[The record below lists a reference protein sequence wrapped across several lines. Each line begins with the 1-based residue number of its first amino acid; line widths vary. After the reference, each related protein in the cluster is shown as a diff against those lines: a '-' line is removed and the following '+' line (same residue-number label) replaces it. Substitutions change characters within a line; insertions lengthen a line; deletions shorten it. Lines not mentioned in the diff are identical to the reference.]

1 MYMYVRVY
9 STYLLLC
16 TVEATCIY
24 TYIHTQTNTVIRT
37 CMDNIYSPNAVQVFQ
52 PKQYLSSRDA
62 HCVRCSIK
70 ASDGLLYLLAKSF
83 IFINKPTVI
92 IAYEDIEF
100 IEFKRYEPVANS
112 ASRSFGTQKAHS

>member
-16 TVEATCIY
+16 TVEATCIH
-24 TYIHTQTNTVIRT
+24 TYTNTVIRT
-37 CMDNIYSPNAVQVFQ
+37 CMDIIYSPNAVQVFQ

-70 ASDGLLYLLAKSF
+70 ASDGLLNPLAKSF

-112 ASRSFGTQKAHS
+112 ASRSFSTQEAHS